1 MKAGRI
7 VLLVFGCLIGLLGLG
22 ILIGGIAAAV
32 AHAVARDDDGFF
44 RSDNISLVSATSA
57 ITSDSVDMN
66 GGPADIGWLSE
77 RGDIG
82 TVSIQITPVTAGEE
96 IFAGIGPTSEVES
109 YLASVGVDR
118 VDEIDDNVAVLERV
132 EGTATPAPPVDQTF
146 WVAQIATAETGS
158 MTWEIEK
165 GTWSI
170 VVMNADGSPGVDVDA
185 RVGIKFDWLL
195 PVAIGLIIGGVILLA
210 GGTTM
215 AVFAGRGPRRPLPP
229 VYPPGGQPTMATTPG
244 AIPTATPTATPPPPP
259 AGPTA
264 TPPPPPAGPAGPAP
278 ASQPH
283 PLPTEPPGSTPPPG
297 TSPPP

>member
-7 VLLVFGCLIGLLGLG
+7 VLLVLGCLIGLLGLG

-32 AHAVARDDDGFF
+32 AHGVARDSDGFF
-44 RSDNISLVSATSA
+44 RSDKISLVSATSA
-57 ITSDSVDMN
+57 ITSDSVDMG

-82 TVSIQITPVTAGEE
+82 TVFVEITPVTAGEE
-96 IFAGIGPTSEVES
+96 VFAGIGPTSEVDR

-118 VDEIDDNVAVLERV
+118 VDEIDDNVAVLEPV

-146 WVAQIATAETGS
+146 WVAQLATAETGS
-158 MTWEIEK
+158 MTWEIEQ
-165 GTWSI
+165 GDWSI

-185 RVGIKFDWLL
+185 RVGIKLDWLL

-215 AVFAGRGPRRPLPP
+215 AVLAGRGPRKPLPP
-229 VYPPGGQPTMATTPG
+229 VYPPGGQQTMATTPG
-244 AIPTATPTATPPPPP
+244 AVPTAMPTPAPAPAPTATPPPPP
-259 AGPTA
+259 VD
-264 TPPPPPAGPAGPAP
+264 PAP

-283 PLPTEPPGSTPPPG
+283 PLPTQPPGSTPAPG